1 MLSRIEDNSV
11 PATAFKAIKAPR
23 VLDEREENETEKG
36 LRIADRGFL
45 NTAVIRSEIT
55 HIDGEAGS
63 TSFCKFE
70 LSQVKE
76 SYALLFS
83 FALSVRITLRTIS
96 NFSSRSYMNAI
107 QRLPH

>member
-70 LSQVKE
+70 LAKVKE
-76 SYALLFS
+76 SYALFS